1 MHTLENELLKQSLI
15 VWCVRHQ
22 SLLSKEISLTLLIS
36 KCMQKGTSKSNPNIY
51 SIVVPVVLMWIF
63 YHCFWAVVFARKQ
76 WVFFL
81 SYLAPWSAKFFL
93 LTFFKSGKQYSVVT
107 LVGRIVQQAA
117 IIRRISSICTWNVEQ
132 A

>member
-1 MHTLENELLKQSLI
+1 MCQASKFVIKRNQFDLADIQMYAERNIKIKSQHLLHSSTCGVNVNFLP
-15 VWCVRHQ
+15 
-22 SLLSKEISLTLLIS
+22 LFLSFCICKKTV
-36 KCMQKGTSKSNPNIY
+36 G
-51 SIVVPVVLMWIF
+51 
-63 YHCFWAVVFARKQ
+63 
-76 WVFFL
+76 FFL